1 MPGPNHLSDLQT
13 IVEDLD
19 AMGRLVRV
27 SSEVDPELELAG
39 IAARLEGGPRAVLF
53 ENVKGHDTP
62 VLTGLYWS
70 RELLGR
76 LMRREERDLPGY
88 VSGAIRS
95 WQQAPVDP
103 VMVDH
108 GPIYDGNRGEVDL
121 YRLPVPV
128 HAEKDGGPYFG
139 RRGW

>member
-1 MPGPNHLSDLQT
+1 M
-13 IVEDLD
+13 
-19 AMGRLVRV
+19 
-27 SSEVDPELELAG
+27 
-39 IAARLEGGPRAVLF
+39 LF
-53 ENVKGHDTP
+53 ENVKGYDAP

-95 WQQAPVDP
+95 WQQAPVEP

-108 GPIYDGNRGEVDL
+108 GPIYDGNRDEVDL

-128 HAEKDGGPYFG
+128 HAEKDGGPYFDAG
-139 RRGW
+139 VVIARDPETGVRKRLDPALHGDR